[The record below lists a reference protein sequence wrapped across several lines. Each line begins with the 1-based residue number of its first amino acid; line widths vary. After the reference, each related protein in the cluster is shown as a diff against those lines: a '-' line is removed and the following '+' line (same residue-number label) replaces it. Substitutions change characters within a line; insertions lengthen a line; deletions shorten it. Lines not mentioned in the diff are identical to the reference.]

1 MNSKPSSQKRLGR
14 EDVASADPF
23 VRLLAKAAATR
34 PEAAALT
41 LHPHQLL
48 PAGHRGGREVLGGGR
63 RGPRAGQTPSV
74 GVAGLLGPSCNA
86 KGWCSWSPAAQPAM
100 PGGAAPTC
108 CARGA
113 SPNPPCPGGQPQPAM
128 PGGPGPTH
136 CAWGSSPN
144 PPCPVPARPSG
155 ADGGAEPHGRGGW
168 PSLSRKERGGEALT
182 CTAF

>member
-34 PEAAALT
+34 PEATALT
-41 LHPHQLL
+41 LHPHQFL

-63 RGPRAGQTPSV
+63 RGPRAGQTSSV
-74 GVAGLLGPSCNA
+74 GVAGLLGPSCNAHRAHTTRHPECTSSLCA

-113 SPNPPCPGGQPQPAM
+113 SPNPPCP
-128 PGGPGPTH
+128 
-136 CAWGSSPN
+136 
-144 PPCPVPARPSG
+144 VPARPSG
-155 ADGGAEPHGRGGW
+155 ADGSAEPHGRGGW
-168 PSLSRKERGGEALT
+168 PSLSRKECGGEALT